1 MKEISFEICLN
12 TIEQA
17 ADKFLTET
25 KGHKQF
31 AFYGGMGAGKTTFI
45 TALCSR
51 LKALDLVSSPTF
63 SIVNEY
69 ETESGTT
76 IYHFD
81 FYRIEEPEELFD
93 IGFEEYISSDNWCFI
108 EWPEKGEGL
117 IPDSFINVNI
127 DVDPFGKR
135 VLKLNY

>member
-1 MKEISFEICLN
+1 MSEISIEITLDN
-12 TIEQA
+12 IEQA
-17 ADKFLTET
+17 ADNFIAEANE
-25 KGHKQF
+25 HKQF

-69 ETESGTT
+69 ETETGST

-81 FYRIEEPEELFD
+81 FYRIKEPEELFD
-93 IGFEEYISSDNWCFI
+93 IGFEEYIATDNWCFI

-117 IPDSFINVNI
+117 IPESFINVKI
-127 DVDPFGKR
+127 EVDSSDNR
-135 VLKLNY
+135 TLKFVI